1 MLLCS
6 SKIPVKEV
14 CTKEAFVALA
24 INWVTKSRNY
34 GFPFFTWDG
43 QSEILRK
50 SSNGATFQV
59 VLFEDGVICAV
70 RLCSVDGRLAQ
81 WTADFILDTEN
92 KILAFQLY
100 REALPDVAHIRREFS
115 LPVLVQ
121 DVIAA
126 DFARKDEKLDIT
138 DKPHLLHTEDAS
150 WVADII
156 LRKQIYS
163 LPIVYISCEYEGHC
177 VVNPYML
184 AEKLNGVAH
193 VLYETTRELSFSL
206 KSLTDGKNPYAGAIE
221 IFYPNG
227 KRRILPRQLE
237 GSHSKKV
244 YSIVNTVIEHM
255 AQLHIDSRY
264 SLTQLQSNKLQM
276 QLKNVVRKGE
286 ADSAE
291 YKELEAMYEELLKQK
306 QDQIGELKGQLE
318 SALDSVRKL
327 ENQLE
332 YQGYQLES
340 IDGIPILSY
349 GTERDLY
356 PNEQQ
361 SLLIEIIEKEKER
374 SRRPSRR
381 YDILK
386 SVIEENDKNQN
397 GIDEKRRALKKCLH
411 GYTRMTPAIKKE
423 LQEIGFTVID
433 DGKHIKLIFMDDDRY
448 IGTLSKT
455 GSDHRGGDNTAHD
468 MISQIF

>member
-126 DFARKDEKLDIT
+126 DFARKDENLDIT

-227 KRRILPRQLE
+227 KRRILPRQLQ

-264 SLTQLQSNKLQM
+264 SLTQLQSNKLQILYISDVSRRPFIANYLQHTLQKEITVKAIYSSVDDFCEVVKIIKGLRFKQVDNM
-276 QLKNVVRKGE
+276 ITRQNDIFKETISKTGLDVKEVQIKIGFGDTPVKDARSLLEWIHRERDAFERVIVVGVDDNDIEQTFDYSSILKHV
-286 ADSAE
+286 
-291 YKELEAMYEELLKQK
+291 ELHLNKDENEHYDASEVKSELLK
-306 QDQIGELKGQLE
+306 ELRNSGN
-318 SALDSVRKL
+318 V
-327 ENQLE
+327 
-332 YQGYQLES
+332 
-340 IDGIPILSY
+340 
-349 GTERDLY
+349 
-356 PNEQQ
+356 
-361 SLLIEIIEKEKER
+361 
-374 SRRPSRR
+374 
-381 YDILK
+381 
-386 SVIEENDKNQN
+386 
-397 GIDEKRRALKKCLH
+397 
-411 GYTRMTPAIKKE
+411 
-423 LQEIGFTVID
+423 
-433 DGKHIKLIFMDDDRY
+433 
-448 IGTLSKT
+448 
-455 GSDHRGGDNTAHD
+455 
-468 MISQIF
+468 

>member
-126 DFARKDEKLDIT
+126 DFARKDENLDIT

-227 KRRILPRQLE
+227 KRRILPRQLQ
-237 GSHSKKV
+237 GSHSKK
-244 YSIVNTVIEHM
+244 
-255 AQLHIDSRY
+255 
-264 SLTQLQSNKLQM
+264 SL
-276 QLKNVVRKGE
+276 
-286 ADSAE
+286 
-291 YKELEAMYEELLKQK
+291 
-306 QDQIGELKGQLE
+306 
-318 SALDSVRKL
+318 
-327 ENQLE
+327 
-332 YQGYQLES
+332 
-340 IDGIPILSY
+340 
-349 GTERDLY
+349 
-356 PNEQQ
+356 
-361 SLLIEIIEKEKER
+361 
-374 SRRPSRR
+374 
-381 YDILK
+381 
-386 SVIEENDKNQN
+386 
-397 GIDEKRRALKKCLH
+397 
-411 GYTRMTPAIKKE
+411 
-423 LQEIGFTVID
+423 
-433 DGKHIKLIFMDDDRY
+433 
-448 IGTLSKT
+448 
-455 GSDHRGGDNTAHD
+455 
-468 MISQIF
+468 

>member
-6 SKIPVKEV
+6 SKIPVKET

-24 INWVTKSRNY
+24 VSWVTKSRNY
-34 GFPFFTWDG
+34 DFSPFAWDEK
-43 QSEILRK
+43 SEMLQV
-50 SSNGATFQV
+50 SPTGATFQV
-59 VLFEDGVICAV
+59 SLFEEGEICAV
-70 RLCSVDGRLAQ
+70 RLCSVDNRSTQ
-81 WTADFILDTEN
+81 WTADFILDTKN
-92 KILAFQLY
+92 GVLAFQLY
-100 REALPDVAHIRREFS
+100 RDALPDVAYVRREFS
-115 LPVLVQ
+115 LPILVQ
-121 DVIAA
+121 DVISAN
-126 DFARKDEKLDIT
+126 FVRNDENLEII

-150 WVADII
+150 WVADVI
-156 LRKQIYS
+156 LRKQVYS

-206 KSLTDGKNPYAGAIE
+206 KNLTNGKNPYAGAVE

-227 KRRILPRQLE
+227 KRKILPKQLQ

-255 AQLHIDSRY
+255 AQLHIESRY
-264 SLTQLQSNKLQM
+264 SLTQLQANKLQA
-276 QLKNVVRKGE
+276 QLKTVVRKGE
-286 ADSAE
+286 ADSKE

-306 QDQIGELKGQLE
+306 QDQIGELQGQLE
-318 SALDSVRKL
+318 SALDSVKKL

-332 YQGYQLES
+332 YQGYQLETV
-340 IDGIPILSY
+340 DKIPVLAY
-349 GTERDLY
+349 GKERDLY

-361 SLLIEIIEKEKER
+361 SLLIEIIEKEKEL
-374 SRRPSRR
+374 SRKPSRK

-386 SVIEENDKNQN
+386 SIVEENNKNQS
-397 GIDEKRRALKKCLH
+397 GIGEKRNSLKRCLH
-411 GYTRMTPAIKKE
+411 GYTKMTPTIKKE
-423 LQEIGFTVID
+423 LQEIGFSITE
-433 DGKHIKLIFMDDDRY
+433 DGKHIKLVFMEDDRY

-468 MISQIF
+468 LISQIF